1 MWKLGNVR
9 RRGGA
14 EVPRGL
20 LDRGD
25 SVVDVANGSIEE
37 GREESEEDEDERYDG
52 PEKVLLPMKFLT
64 SPMSRNTTELKA
76 WASSAPEM
84 KAVRHDD
91 IILVILD
98 L

>member
-9 RRGGA
+9 RRGGGLGCQGL
-14 EVPRGL
+14 RGL

-25 SVVDVANGSIEE
+25 SVGDDGMNGSIEE
-37 GREESEEDEDERYDG
+37 GRKESEEEEDERYDG

-64 SPMSRNTTELKA
+64 DPRSRNTTELKA

-84 KAVRHDD
+84 KAVRHDY
-91 IILVILD
+91 II
-98 L
+98 